1 MNSFADDFRD
11 FAFGLVRD
19 QARLIQS
26 GIADSPAR
34 VAPPEMESAPPAFG
48 ELSMSAQLD
57 IAQTVCRRDPFLA
70 ALNEALV
77 EHDKYHS
84 FMRLLLDS
92 CVPNAEVGRMAREMV
107 LEYLQRVAVNHALD
121 LGERA

>member
-1 MNSFADDFRD
+1 MSSFADDFRD

-34 VAPPEMESAPPAFG
+34 VAPPEFESAPPDFS

-57 IAQTVCRRDPFLA
+57 IAQTVCRRDPFLS
-70 ALNEALV
+70 ALDEVWV
-77 EHDKYHS
+77 ESDKMES
-84 FMRLLLDS
+84 FKRLLLDS
-92 CVPNAEVGRMAREMV
+92 CVPNADVGRMAREMA
-107 LEYLQRVAVNHALD
+107 LEYLQRVAVNHSQD